1 MTDKEKMLALMK
13 GAIEKSPADETEI
26 VALSYSTSL
35 TRFANSTIH
44 QNVHEEN
51 TMVIVRAA
59 VGKKLGVSSVN
70 RLDPVTLASAL
81 ERAAATAK
89 ASPDVSGFPG
99 FPAAEEAASV
109 DSFSK
114 RTATMSPEARADA
127 VGKAAAIAAAKGQT
141 ISGIY
146 RVTSR
151 SLAVAN
157 SSDVEQHFDGT
168 DAALSVFATDDNG
181 ISSSATACAID
192 IDDIPVEET
201 ARAASDKCEAAAN
214 PVSIEPGEYDVIIS
228 PRAIAEVLGWLSFTS
243 FGAQQM
249 QEGQSFMAGRVGEQV
264 LGANVSIYDDGL
276 DTAGVPVPFD
286 FEGVP
291 KKRVALIENGVVVGP
306 VYDSLTAA
314 KDGVASTGHAG
325 VASFRGGPAPSNLFV
340 APGES
345 SVEELLSSVKRGLM
359 ITNFHYLNGLLD
371 TRKALFTGMTR
382 DGTFLIEDGHVA
394 GAVKNMRF
402 TDSMVRAL
410 SNVGG
415 ISKERQVVARSWG
428 GVGATTVPTLLLR
441 DFKFTGS
448 TEF

>member
-1 MTDKEKMLALMK
+1 MMDKEKMLALMR
-13 GAIEKSPADETEI
+13 GAIERSPADETEI
-26 VALSYSTSL
+26 VALSYTTAL

-44 QNVHEEN
+44 QNVREEN
-51 TMVIVRAA
+51 TMVVARAA

-70 RLDPVTLASAL
+70 RLDPDTLAAAL
-81 ERAAATAK
+81 DRATATAK

-99 FPAAEEAASV
+99 FPEAGPAKSV
-109 DSFSK
+109 DAFSK
-114 RTATMSPEARADA
+114 RTAAMTPEARADA
-127 VGKAAAIAAAKGQT
+127 VGKAAAIAAGAGQT

-146 RVTSR
+146 RINSR

-157 SSDVEQHFDGT
+157 SSGAEQHFDGT
-168 DAALSVFATDDNG
+168 DAALSVFATDPNG

-192 IDDIPVEET
+192 VDDIPVEET
-201 ARAASDKCEAAAN
+201 ATRAVEKCKAAAN
-214 PVSIEPGEYDVIIS
+214 PVAVEPGEYDVIIS

-243 FGAQQM
+243 FGAQQV
-249 QEGQSFMAGRVGEQV
+249 QEGQSFMAGHVGEE
-264 LGANVSIYDDGL
+264 LLDESITLYDDGL
-276 DTAGVPVPFD
+276 DGAGIPMPFD

-291 KKRVALIENGVVVGP
+291 KQRVTLIENGVIKGP
-306 VYDSLTAA
+306 VYDSLTGA

-325 VASFRGGPAPSNLFV
+325 VASFRGGPAPSNLFM
-340 APGES
+340 APGER
-345 SVEELLSSVKRGLM
+345 SVDELLSSVKRGLM

-410 SNVGG
+410 ANVGG
-415 ISKERQVVARSWG
+415 VSKERHVVARSWG
-428 GVGATTVPTLLLR
+428 GIGATTVPTLLLR